1 MFLFS
6 RALLVSAFVFFF
18 VFVRISARN
27 NAKAC
32 KNSKKQAR
40 AVQKAAERCVQQKS
54 EKRRAERTRNHATCA
69 RHAKKHGTSCSTH
82 TRMCF
87 CKFFSLLLY
96 RCVFPSEK
104 RRAAHRKQNTH
115 TRSLPSLCGVC
126 SVYVFVFL
134 FIFLLVSAAKHAK

>member
-1 MFLFS
+1 MLLFS

-18 VFVRISARN
+18 VFVSARN

-40 AVQKAAERCVQQKS
+40 AVQKAAERVQQKS

-82 TRMCF
+82 TRVCF

-115 TRSLPSLCGVC
+115 AGSLPSLCGVC
-126 SVYVFVFL
+126 SVYVSVCL
-134 FIFLLVSAAKHAK
+134 F